1 MRNFLWVTVTNAQN
15 EAKFIVEPTA
25 YVVLKQNKKEMI
37 KSLKSILKTAL
48 VVFVCMLA
56 ACSAERINITQ
67 PKDYQRFLTTVNP
80 EFMITTSEALA
91 WHQYKDQFGPTYSG
105 NKSWHKFLSFTKKKF
120 KALGVENLTANKWT
134 YARWHTSDWPD
145 DSDWSLK
152 SDGRPVKVAHYGA
165 YSGATGPEGITAKLA
180 LLNSQAEMST
190 YSGKLVVVPVA
201 PHPKPPLK
209 EDYEKW
215 FTLNDYE
222 FLSDADTFP
231 PMFTK
236 VSTINSVAYD
246 VMWQLR
252 QTIKIN
258 AFLAKS
264 NAAGGI
270 VVFNMGYDRLAG
282 LYTFPVLKL
291 FNNPTLYLDRNAGDQ
306 VIEDAQLGKTAT
318 LKLVAEV
325 EPTETYQ
332 LIGYLPGKDF
342 GTPRD
347 EKIILITH
355 TDGPSISQDNGAF
368 GLLGI
373 VSYFSHFPKSARP
386 RTLMVFLD
394 NRHYMPGMEQGNINQ
409 DWFTKHPEERESI
422 VALIAMEH
430 LGQVE
435 FREVGNAFAP
445 TGKIEPSFLWTRNNQ
460 VLIDKAIKAVKDNN
474 WSRVMVQSVER
485 PGIHKRP
492 QGVWYGMGKI
502 ALEWDLPAYAAMGTQ
517 GASWSTTGRL
527 DEFNKKQFVTQVA
540 AMCQLTGELM
550 LMDF

>member
-1 MRNFLWVTVTNAQN
+1 MMKDV
-15 EAKFIVEPTA
+15 KS
-25 YVVLKQNKKEMI
+25 MI
-37 KSLKSILKTAL
+37 KTTA
-48 VVFVCMLA
+48 VIFFVCILT
-56 ACSAERINITQ
+56 ACSAENSTITQ
-67 PKDYQRFLTTVNP
+67 PPDYQKFLTSVNP
-80 EFMITTSEALA
+80 DYTITTAEAMA

-105 NKSWHKFLSFTKKKF
+105 NKSWHKFLSFTKKKL
-120 KALGVENLTANKWT
+120 KALGVKDFIYNKWT
-134 YARWHTSDWPD
+134 YDRWHTSDWPD
-145 DSDWSLK
+145 DSDWSLT
-152 SDGRPVKVAHYGA
+152 SAGRPVKVAHYGA
-165 YSGATGPEGITAKLA
+165 YSGATGPEGITAELI
-180 LLNSQAEMST
+180 LFDPEAEMAT
-190 YSGKLVVVPVA
+190 HAGKMVVVQVA

-222 FLSDADTFP
+222 YLSDPDTFP

-236 VSTINSVAYD
+236 VSTSSSVAYD
-246 VMWQLR
+246 VWWQLR

-258 AFLAKS
+258 TILAKS
-264 NAAGGI
+264 KAAGGI
-270 VVFNMGYDRLAG
+270 LIFDMGYDRLAG
-282 LYTFPVLKL
+282 LYTFPVLKM
-291 FNNPTLYLDRNAGDQ
+291 FNNPILYLDRNAGSK
-306 VIEDAQLGKTAT
+306 VIADAKLGRMAT
-318 LKLVAEV
+318 LKLVAKV

-332 LIGYLPGKDF
+332 LIGYLPGKNY

-394 NRHYMPGMEQGNINQ
+394 NRHYMPGMERGNAKQ
-409 DWFTKHPEERESI
+409 DWFTKHPEDKESI

-430 LGQVE
+430 LGQME

-445 TGKIEPSFLWTRNNQ
+445 TGNIEPSFLWTRNNQ
-460 VLIDKAIKAVKDNN
+460 ILIDKAIKAVKDNR

-485 PGIHKRP
+485 SGTHKRP

-502 ALEWDLPAYAAMGTQ
+502 ALEWNLPAYATMGIQ
-517 GASWSTTGRL
+517 GAYWSTTGRL
-527 DEFNKKQFVTQVA
+527 DEFDKNHFVTQVA

-550 LMDF
+550 LMDFK

>member
-1 MRNFLWVTVTNAQN
+1 
-15 EAKFIVEPTA
+15 VEPTA

-201 PHPKPPLK
+201 PHPKLPLK

-332 LIGYLPGKDF
+332 LIGYLPGKNY

-394 NRHYMPGMEQGNINQ
+394 NRHYMPGMEQGNIDR

-445 TGKIEPSFLWTRNNQ
+445 TGKIEPSFLCTRNNQ

-517 GASWSTTGRL
+517 GAFWSTTGRL
-527 DEFNKKQFVTQVA
+527 DEFDQKQFVTQVA

-550 LMDF
+550 LMDFN

>member
-1 MRNFLWVTVTNAQN
+1 VTNAQN

-291 FNNPTLYLDRNAGDQ
+291 FNNPTLYLDRDAGDQ

-332 LIGYLPGKDF
+332 LIGYLPGKDY

-394 NRHYMPGMEQGNINQ
+394 NRHYMPGMEQGNIDR

-517 GASWSTTGRL
+517 GAFWSTTGRL

>member
-1 MRNFLWVTVTNAQN
+1 
-15 EAKFIVEPTA
+15 
-25 YVVLKQNKKEMI
+25 
-37 KSLKSILKTAL
+37 
-48 VVFVCMLA
+48 
-56 ACSAERINITQ
+56 
-67 PKDYQRFLTTVNP
+67 
-80 EFMITTSEALA
+80 
-91 WHQYKDQFGPTYSG
+91 
-105 NKSWHKFLSFTKKKF
+105 
-120 KALGVENLTANKWT
+120 
-134 YARWHTSDWPD
+134 
-145 DSDWSLK
+145 
-152 SDGRPVKVAHYGA
+152 
-165 YSGATGPEGITAKLA
+165 
-180 LLNSQAEMST
+180 
-190 YSGKLVVVPVA
+190 
-201 PHPKPPLK
+201 
-209 EDYEKW
+209 
-215 FTLNDYE
+215 
-222 FLSDADTFP
+222 
-231 PMFTK
+231 MFTK
-236 VSTINSVAYD
+236 VSTNNSVAYD
-246 VMWQLR
+246 VWWQLR

-258 AFLAKS
+258 TFLAKS

-282 LYTFPVLKL
+282 LYTFPVLKM

-332 LIGYLPGKDF
+332 LIGYLPGKDY
-342 GTPRD
+342 GTPQD
-347 EKIILITH
+347 EKIILVTH

-373 VSYFSHFPKSARP
+373 ISYFSHFPKSARP

-394 NRHYMPGMEQGNINQ
+394 NRRYMPGMERGNIHQ
-409 DWFTKHPEERESI
+409 DWFTKHPEDRESI

-502 ALEWDLPAYAAMGTQ
+502 ALEWDLPAYATMGIQ
-517 GASWSTTGRL
+517 GAYWATTGRL
-527 DEFNKKQFVTQVA
+527 DEFDKKQFVTQVA

>member
-1 MRNFLWVTVTNAQN
+1 MMKDV
-15 EAKFIVEPTA
+15 KS
-25 YVVLKQNKKEMI
+25 MI
-37 KSLKSILKTAL
+37 KTTA
-48 VVFVCMLA
+48 VIFFVCILT
-56 ACSAERINITQ
+56 ACSAENSAITQ
-67 PKDYQRFLTTVNP
+67 PPDYQKFLTSVNP
-80 EFMITTSEALA
+80 DYIITTAEAMA

-105 NKSWHKFLSFTKKKF
+105 NKSWHKFLSFTKKKL
-120 KALGVENLTANKWT
+120 KALGVKDFIYNKWT
-134 YARWHTSDWPD
+134 YDRWHTSDWPD
-145 DSDWSLK
+145 DSDWSLT

-165 YSGATGPEGITAKLA
+165 YSGATGPEGITAELI
-180 LLNSQAEMST
+180 LFDPEAEMAT
-190 YSGKLVVVPVA
+190 YAGKMVVVQVA

-209 EDYEKW
+209 EDYKKW

-222 FLSDADTFP
+222 YLSDPDTFP

-236 VSTINSVAYD
+236 VPTSFSVAYD
-246 VMWQLR
+246 VWWQLR

-258 AFLAKS
+258 TILAKS
-264 NAAGGI
+264 KAAGGI
-270 VVFNMGYDRLAG
+270 LIFDMGYDRLAG
-282 LYTFPVLKL
+282 LYTFPVLKM
-291 FNNPTLYLDRNAGDQ
+291 FNNPTLYLDRNAGSK
-306 VIEDAQLGKTAT
+306 VIADAKLGRMAT
-318 LKLVAEV
+318 LKLVAKV

-332 LIGYLPGKDF
+332 LIGYLPGKNY
-342 GTPRD
+342 GTARD

-394 NRHYMPGMEQGNINQ
+394 NRHYMPGMERGNAKQ
-409 DWFTKHPEERESI
+409 DWFTKHPGDKESI

-430 LGQVE
+430 LGQME

-445 TGKIEPSFLWTRNNQ
+445 TGNIEPSFLWTRNNQ
-460 VLIDKAIKAVKDNN
+460 ILIDKAIKAVKDNR

-485 PGIHKRP
+485 SGTHKRP

-502 ALEWDLPAYAAMGTQ
+502 ALEWNLPAYATMGIQ
-517 GASWSTTGRL
+517 GAYWSTTGRL
-527 DEFNKKQFVTQVA
+527 DEFDKNHFVTQVA

-550 LMDF
+550 LMDFK

>member
-1 MRNFLWVTVTNAQN
+1 VG
-15 EAKFIVEPTA
+15 PTA
-25 YVVLKQNKKEMI
+25 YGVLRKNGKKVI
-37 KSLKSILKTAL
+37 KSPKSILNTAI
-48 VVFVCMLA
+48 VVFVWMLA
-56 ACSAERINITQ
+56 ACSTERINIDQ
-67 PKDYQRFLTTVNP
+67 SPDYQRFLATVNP
-80 EFMITTSEALA
+80 EFMITSSEALT
-91 WHQYKDQFGPTYSG
+91 WHKYKDQFGPTYSG
-105 NKSWHKFLSFTKKKF
+105 NKSWHKFLSFMENKL
-120 KALGVENLTANKWT
+120 KALGVEDLTANKWT

-145 DSDWSLK
+145 DSGWSLK
-152 SDGRPVKVAHYGA
+152 SDGRTVKVAHYGA
-165 YSGATGPEGITAKLA
+165 YSGATGPEGITAELA
-180 LLNSQAEMST
+180 LFNPQDEMST

-201 PHPKPPLK
+201 PHPNPPFQ
-209 EDYEKW
+209 EDYENW

-222 FLSDADTFP
+222 YLSDADTFP

-246 VMWQLR
+246 VWWQLR

-258 AFLAKS
+258 TFLARS

-282 LYTFPVLKL
+282 LYTFPVLKMHK
-291 FNNPTLYLDRNAGDQ
+291 NPILYLDRNAGDQ
-306 VIEDAQLGKTAT
+306 VIVDAQLGKTAT

-325 EPTETYQ
+325 ESAETYQ
-332 LIGYLPGKDF
+332 LIGYLPGKDY

-373 VSYFSHFPKSARP
+373 VSYFSHFPKSVRP

-394 NRHYMPGMEQGNINQ
+394 NRHYMPGMEQGNINK
-409 DWFTKHPEERESI
+409 DWFTKHPEDRESI

-430 LGQVE
+430 LGQLE

-485 PGIHKRP
+485 PGIHKRS

-502 ALEWDLPAYAAMGTQ
+502 ALEWDLPAYAAMGIQ
-517 GASWSTTGRL
+517 GAYRSTTGRL
-527 DEFNKKQFVTQVA
+527 DEFDKKLFVTQVA

-550 LMDF
+550 LMDFN

>member
-1 MRNFLWVTVTNAQN
+1 MSRSKSPN
-15 EAKFIVEPTA
+15 ERGLTTSAALRSGK
-25 YVVLKQNKKEMI
+25 YQ
-37 KSLKSILKTAL
+37 KSILKTAI

-56 ACSAERINITQ
+56 ACSAERTNIDQ
-67 PKDYQRFLTTVNP
+67 PLDYQRFLTTVNP

-91 WHQYKDQFGPTYSG
+91 WHKYKDQFGPTYSG
-105 NKSWHKFLSFTKKKF
+105 NKSWHKFLSFTKKKL
-120 KALGVENLTANKWT
+120 KALGVEDFTANKWT

-165 YSGATGPEGITAKLA
+165 YSGATGPAGITAELA
-180 LLNSQAEMST
+180 LLNPQAEMST
-190 YSGKLVVVPVA
+190 YSGKLVVAPVT
-201 PHPKPPLK
+201 PHPKPPFK

-215 FTLNDYE
+215 FTVNDYE
-222 FLSDADTFP
+222 YLSDADTFP
-231 PMFTK
+231 TMFTK

-246 VMWQLR
+246 VWWQLR
-252 QTIKIN
+252 QTININ
-258 AFLAKS
+258 TFLAKS

-282 LYTFPVLKL
+282 LYTFPVLKM

-332 LIGYLPGKDF
+332 LIGYLPGKDY

-394 NRHYMPGMEQGNINQ
+394 NRHYMPGMEQGNIDQ
-409 DWFTKHPEERESI
+409 DWFTKHPGERESI

-485 PGIHKRP
+485 AGIHNRT

-502 ALEWDLPAYAAMGTQ
+502 ALEWDLPAYAAMGIQ
-517 GASWSTTGRL
+517 GAYWSTTGRL
-527 DEFNKKQFVTQVA
+527 DEFDKKLFVTQVA